1 MALALRFDRLVRGG
15 EIASYAE
22 LAELGHVTRA
32 RITQIMNLI
41 NLAPDIQESLLF
53 LPRVERGRAP
63 IVLRQLQPIA
73 GVADW
78 RKQLRLWQI
87 LVAGA

>member
-1 MALALRFDRLVRGG
+1 MALALRFDHLVRRG

-22 LAELGHVTRA
+22 LADLGHVTRA
-32 RITQIMNLI
+32 RMTQVMNLI
-41 NLAPDIQESLLF
+41 NLAPDIQEAILF

-73 GVADW
+73 AVTDW
-78 RKQLRLWQI
+78 RKQRRLW
-87 LVAGA
+87 AGLIGT